1 MSFLKLTFKP
11 GINREKTQYASE
23 GGWYSSQLV
32 RFRQGF
38 PEKIGGWTQYSANTF
53 LGVCRSLWNWFTLS
67 NISYIGVGTNLKFYI
82 TSGNFYY
89 DITPIR
95 TVNSLTNPFTTT
107 SGSKSVK
114 VTDANSGFMV
124 NDFVTFSGATAVGG
138 LTLNGTYQVTTVTSG
153 TTYTITAATAATSSA
168 GPGGGTV
175 SASYQLNTGPAYEV
189 AFNGWGAGAWGGGT
203 WGNGNTVLQ
212 ALQIWNQYNYGQD
225 LIYGPRGSG
234 LYYWTAANGT
244 GTPGVNLNTLGGTVT
259 ISIGSPAI
267 IVSNLTLPNGSSITL
282 ATTGAL
288 PTGLFTGTQYYVVNA
303 SGTQFN
309 VALTQ
314 YGTPINT
321 SGTQSGTQSI
331 AILGDVPIF
340 QNNIIVSDTSR
351 FVLVFGCNN
360 VNSATI
366 NPMLIRWSDQANP
379 YVWYPSITN
388 QAGGQ
393 TLSHGSQIVT
403 VIQTRQEI
411 LAITDAAVYSV
422 QYVGPPFVWGTQLMG
437 ENISI
442 MGPNAATLAAGI
454 VYWMGRDKFYMYT
467 GQVMTLPSDLRRF
480 VFQNLNQNQAQ
491 QVYASTSEAFN
502 EVWWFY
508 VSGTGTQI
516 NAYVV
521 YNYVEQLWYYGSLAR
536 TAWLDTGLQSSPV
549 AATYN
554 GYLVNQE
561 SGVDDNE
568 TGTPAAMDCY
578 ITSSEIDIAQ
588 EKGERF
594 AFVDK
599 LLPDVT
605 FTGSTAGT
613 TPQATMTIYPLNAM
627 GSGVGTPNSPQV
639 NYIASVNLTEEFTN
653 YVYVRIRGRQLIIK
667 MESNKIGTNWQL
679 GSPLMSI
686 RADGRR

>member
-23 GGWYSSQLV
+23 GGWYESQLV

-114 VTDANSGFMV
+114 VTDTNSGFMV

-138 LTLNGTYQVTTVTSG
+138 LTLNGTYQVTTVISG
-153 TTYTITAATAATSSA
+153 TAYTITSATAATSSS

-175 SASYQLNTGPAYEV
+175 SATYQLNTGPEYEV

-203 WGNGNTVLQ
+203 WGNGNSVLQ
-212 ALQIWNQYNYGQD
+212 TLQIWNQYNYGQD
-225 LIYGPRGSG
+225 LIYGPRGGG

-259 ISIGSPAI
+259 ISIGSPALI
-267 IVSNLTLPNGSSITL
+267 ISNLTLPNGSAITF

-288 PTGLFTGTQYYVVNA
+288 PTGLFTGTQYYVINA

-309 VALTQ
+309 VALSQ
-314 YGTPINT
+314 FGTPINT

-340 QNNIIVSDTSR
+340 QNNIIVSDASR

-360 VNSATI
+360 VDSSTI
-366 NPMLIRWSDQANP
+366 NPMLIRWSDQSNP

-411 LAITDAAVYSV
+411 LAITDAAVYSI

-480 VFQNLNQNQAQ
+480 VFENLNQNQAQ
-491 QVYASTSEAFN
+491 QVYASTSEGFN
-502 EVWWFY
+502 EIWWFY

-516 NAYVV
+516 NTYVV

-561 SGVDDNE
+561 SGVDNNE
-568 TGTPAAMDCY
+568 TGTAAPIDAY

-605 FTGSTAGT
+605 FTGSTSGT
-613 TPQATMTIYPLNAM
+613 IPQATMTIYPLTAM

-639 NYIASVNLTEEFTN
+639 NYIASVNLTEEFTD

-667 MESNKIGTNWQL
+667 MESNKIGTTWQL

>member
-23 GGWYSSQLV
+23 GGWYESQLV

-114 VTDANSGFMV
+114 VTDTNSGFMV

-138 LTLNGTYQVTTVTSG
+138 LTLNGTYQVTTVISG
-153 TTYTITAATAATSSA
+153 TAYTITSATAATSSS

-175 SASYQLNTGPAYEV
+175 SATYQLNTGPAYEV

-203 WGNGNTVLQ
+203 WGNGNSVLQ
-212 ALQIWNQYNYGQD
+212 TLQIWNQYNYGQD
-225 LIYGPRGSG
+225 LIYGPRGGG

-259 ISIGSPAI
+259 ISIGSPALI
-267 IVSNLTLPNGSSITL
+267 ISNLTLPNGSAITF

-288 PTGLFTGTQYYVVNA
+288 PTGLFTGTQYYVINA

-309 VALTQ
+309 VALSQ
-314 YGTPINT
+314 FGTPINT

-340 QNNIIVSDTSR
+340 QNNIIVSDASR

-360 VNSATI
+360 VDSSTI
-366 NPMLIRWSDQANP
+366 NPMLIRWSDQSNP

-411 LAITDAAVYSV
+411 LAITDAAVYSI

-480 VFQNLNQNQAQ
+480 VFENLNQNQAQ
-491 QVYASTSEAFN
+491 QVYASTSEGFN
-502 EVWWFY
+502 EIWWFY

-516 NAYVV
+516 NTYVV

-561 SGVDDNE
+561 SGVDNNE
-568 TGTPAAMDCY
+568 TGTAAPIDAY

-605 FTGSTAGT
+605 FTGSTSGT
-613 TPQATMTIYPLNAM
+613 IPQATMTIYPLTAM

-639 NYIASVNLTEEFTN
+639 NYIASVNLTEEFTD

-667 MESNKIGTNWQL
+667 MESNKIGTTWQL

>member
-23 GGWYSSQLV
+23 GGWYESQLV

-114 VTDANSGFMV
+114 VTDTNSGFMV

-138 LTLNGTYQVTTVTSG
+138 LTLNGTYQVTTVISG
-153 TTYTITAATAATSSA
+153 TAYTITSATAATSSS

-175 SASYQLNTGPAYEV
+175 SATYQLNTGPAYEV

-203 WGNGNTVLQ
+203 WGNGNSVLQ

-225 LIYGPRGSG
+225 LIYGPRGGG

-259 ISIGSPAI
+259 ISIGSPALI
-267 IVSNLTLPNGSSITL
+267 ISNLALPNGSAITF

-288 PTGLFTGTQYYVVNA
+288 PTGLFTGTQYYVINA

-309 VALTQ
+309 VALSQ
-314 YGTPINT
+314 FGMPINT

-340 QNNIIVSDTSR
+340 QNNIIVSDASR

-360 VNSATI
+360 VDSSTI
-366 NPMLIRWSDQANP
+366 NPMLIRWSDQSSP

-393 TLSHGSQIVT
+393 TLSHGSQIIT

-411 LAITDAAVYSV
+411 LAITDAAVYSI

-480 VFQNLNQNQAQ
+480 VFENLNQNQAQ
-491 QVYASTSEAFN
+491 QVYASTSEGFN
-502 EVWWFY
+502 EIWWFY

-516 NAYVV
+516 NTYVV

-561 SGVDDNE
+561 SGVDNNE
-568 TGTPAAMDCY
+568 TGTAAPIDAY

-605 FTGSTAGT
+605 FTGSTSGT
-613 TPQATMTIYPLNAM
+613 IPQATMTIYPLTAM

-639 NYIASVNLTEEFTN
+639 NYIASVNLTEEFTD

-667 MESNKIGTNWQL
+667 MESNKIGTTWQL

>member
-23 GGWYSSQLV
+23 GGWYESQLV

-95 TVNSLTNPFTTT
+95 TVNTLTNPFATT
-107 SGSKSVK
+107 SGKNSVI
-114 VTDANSGFMV
+114 VTDANGGFMV
-124 NDFVTFSGATAVGG
+124 NDFVTFSGASAVGG
-138 LTLNGTYQVTTVTSG
+138 LTLNGTYQVVNILSG
-153 TTYTITAATAATSSA
+153 TTYMINAATMASSTAT
-168 GPGGGTV
+168 GGGTV
-175 SASYQLNTGPAYEV
+175 TATYQLNTGPEYEV
-189 AFNGWGAGAWGGGT
+189 ALNGWGAGAWGGGT
-203 WGNGNTVLQ
+203 WGNGNSVLQ

-225 LIYGPRGSG
+225 LIYGPRGGG
-234 LYYWTAANGT
+234 LYYWTAANTT

-259 ISIGSPAI
+259 ISIGSPALI
-267 IVSNLTLPNGSSITL
+267 ISNLALPNGSAITF

-288 PTGLFTGTQYYVVNA
+288 PTGLFTGTQYYVINA

-309 VALTQ
+309 VALSQ
-314 YGTPINT
+314 FGTPINT

-340 QNNIIVSDTSR
+340 QNNIIVSDASR

-360 VNSATI
+360 VDSSTI
-366 NPMLIRWSDQANP
+366 NPMLIRWSDQSNP

-411 LAITDAAVYSV
+411 LAITDAAVYSI

-480 VFQNLNQNQAQ
+480 VFENLNQNQAQ
-491 QVYASTSEAFN
+491 QVYASTSEGFN
-502 EVWWFY
+502 EIWWFY

-516 NAYVV
+516 NTYVV
-521 YNYVEQLWYYGSLAR
+521 YNYVEKLWYYGSLAR

-561 SGVDDNE
+561 SGVDNNE
-568 TGTPAAMDCY
+568 TGTAAPIDAY

-605 FTGSTAGT
+605 FTGSTSGT
-613 TPQATMTIYPLNAM
+613 IPQATMTIYPLTAM

-639 NYIASVNLTEEFTN
+639 NYIASVNLTEEFTD

-667 MESNKIGTNWQL
+667 MESNKIGTTWQL

>member
-23 GGWYSSQLV
+23 GGWYESQLV

-114 VTDANSGFMV
+114 VTDTNSGFMV

-138 LTLNGTYQVTTVTSG
+138 LTLNGTYQVTTVISG
-153 TTYTITAATAATSSA
+153 TAYTITSATAATSSS

-175 SASYQLNTGPAYEV
+175 SATYQLNTGPEYEV

-203 WGNGNTVLQ
+203 WGNGNSVLQ
-212 ALQIWNQYNYGQD
+212 TLQIWNQYNYGQD
-225 LIYGPRGSG
+225 LIYGPRGGG

-259 ISIGSPAI
+259 ISIGSPALI
-267 IVSNLTLPNGSSITL
+267 ISNLALPNGSAITF

-288 PTGLFTGTQYYVVNA
+288 PTGLFTGTQYYVINA

-309 VALTQ
+309 VALSQ
-314 YGTPINT
+314 FGTPINT

-340 QNNIIVSDTSR
+340 QNNIIVSDASR

-360 VNSATI
+360 VDSSTI
-366 NPMLIRWSDQANP
+366 NPMLIRWSDQSNP

-411 LAITDAAVYSV
+411 LAITDAAVYSI

-480 VFQNLNQNQAQ
+480 VFENLNQNQAQ
-491 QVYASTSEAFN
+491 QVYASTSEGFN
-502 EVWWFY
+502 EIWWFY

-516 NAYVV
+516 NTYVV

-561 SGVDDNE
+561 SGVDNNE
-568 TGTPAAMDCY
+568 TGTAAPIDAY

-605 FTGSTAGT
+605 FTGSTSGT
-613 TPQATMTIYPLNAM
+613 IPQATMTIYPLTAM

-639 NYIASVNLTEEFTN
+639 NYIASVNLTEEFTD

-667 MESNKIGTNWQL
+667 MESNKIGTTWQL

>member
-1 MSFLKLTFKP
+1 MSFLKLVFKP
-11 GINREKTQYASE
+11 GVNREKTQYATE
-23 GGWYSSQLV
+23 GGWYESQLV

-53 LGVCRSLWNWFTLS
+53 KGVCRSLWNWFTLA
-67 NISYIGVGTNLKFYI
+67 NISYIGVGTNLKFYV
-82 TSGNFYY
+82 TSGNVYY

-95 TVNSLTNPFTTT
+95 TVNTLTNPFATT
-107 SGSKSVK
+107 SGKNSVI
-114 VTDANSGFMV
+114 VTDANGGFMV
-124 NDFVTFSGATAVGG
+124 NDFVTFSGASAVGG
-138 LTLNGTYQVTTVTSG
+138 LTLNGTYQVVNILSG
-153 TTYTITAATAATSSA
+153 TTYTINAATTASSTAT
-168 GPGGGTV
+168 GGGTV
-175 SASYQLNTGPAYEV
+175 TATYQLNTGPEYEV

-212 ALQIWNQYNYGQD
+212 SLQIWNQYNYGED
-225 LIYGPRGSG
+225 LIYGPRGQG
-234 LYYWTAANGT
+234 IYYWTSSNGT
-244 GTPGVNLNTLGGTVT
+244 GTPGVNLNTLGGSVT
-259 ISIGSPAI
+259 ISIGTPALI
-267 IVSNLTLPNGSSITL
+267 ISSLNLPTGSAVTF

-288 PTGLFTGTQYYVVNA
+288 PTGLNTGTQYYVVNA

-309 VALTQ
+309 VSLTPN
-314 YGTPINT
+314 GVAVST

-331 AILGDVPIF
+331 AILGDVPTL
-340 QNNIIVSDTSR
+340 QNNIIVSDSSR

-360 VNSATI
+360 IDSTTM

-393 TLSHGSQIVT
+393 TLSHGSQIIT

-411 LAITDAAVYSV
+411 VAITDAAVYSI
-422 QYVGPPFVWGTQLMG
+422 QYVGPPFIWSTQLMG
-437 ENISI
+437 ENVSI

-480 VFQNLNQNQAQ
+480 VFENINQTQAQ
-491 QVYASTSEAFN
+491 QVYASTSEGFN
-502 EVWWFY
+502 EIWWFY
-508 VSGTGTQI
+508 VSGSGTKI

-521 YNYVEQLWYYGSLAR
+521 YNYVDKIWYYGSLAR

-578 ITSSEIDIAQ
+578 ILSSEIDIAQ
-588 EKGERF
+588 SQGERF

-605 FTGSTAGT
+605 FTGSTSGT
-613 TPQATMTIYPLNAM
+613 TPQATMTIYPLTAM
-627 GSGVGTPNSPQV
+627 GSGVGAPNSPQV
-639 NYIASVNLTEEFTN
+639 NYIASINLTEEFTD
-653 YVYVRIRGRQLIIK
+653 YVYVRIRGRQLIVK

-679 GSPLMSI
+679 GTPLMSI
-686 RADGRR
+686 RPDGRR

>member
-23 GGWYSSQLV
+23 GGWYESQLV

-95 TVNSLTNPFTTT
+95 TVNTLTNPFATT
-107 SGSKSVK
+107 SGKNSVI
-114 VTDANSGFMV
+114 VTDANGGFMV
-124 NDFVTFSGATAVGG
+124 NDFVTFSGASAVGG
-138 LTLNGTYQVTTVTSG
+138 LTLNGTYQVVNILSG
-153 TTYTITAATAATSSA
+153 TTYTINAATTASSTAT
-168 GPGGGTV
+168 GGGTV
-175 SASYQLNTGPAYEV
+175 TATYQLNTGPEYEV

-203 WGNGNTVLQ
+203 WGNGNSVLQ

-225 LIYGPRGSG
+225 LIYGPRGGG
-234 LYYWTAANGT
+234 LYYWTATNVI

-259 ISIGSPAI
+259 ISIGSPALI
-267 IVSNLTLPNGSSITL
+267 ISNLALPNGSAITF

-288 PTGLFTGTQYYVVNA
+288 PTGLFTGTQYYVINA

-309 VALTQ
+309 VALSQ
-314 YGTPINT
+314 FGTPINT

-340 QNNIIVSDTSR
+340 QNNIIVSDASR

-360 VNSATI
+360 VDSSTI
-366 NPMLIRWSDQANP
+366 NPMLIRWSDQSNP

-411 LAITDAAVYSV
+411 LAITDAAIYSI

-480 VFQNLNQNQAQ
+480 VFENLNQNQAQ
-491 QVYASTSEAFN
+491 QVYASTSEGFN
-502 EVWWFY
+502 EIWWFY

-516 NAYVV
+516 NTYVV

-561 SGVDDNE
+561 SGVDNNE
-568 TGTPAAMDCY
+568 TGTAAPIDAY

-605 FTGSTAGT
+605 FTGSTSGT
-613 TPQATMTIYPLNAM
+613 IPQATMTIYPLTAM

-639 NYIASVNLTEEFTN
+639 NYIASVNLTEEFTD

-667 MESNKIGTNWQL
+667 MESNKIGTTWQL

-686 RADGRR
+686 RSDGRR

>member
-1 MSFLKLTFKP
+1 MSFLKLVFKP
-11 GINREKTQYASE
+11 GVNREKTQYATE

-32 RFRQGF
+32 RFREGF
-38 PEKIGGWTQYSANTF
+38 PEKIGGWTQYSINTF
-53 LGVCRSLWNWFTLS
+53 QGVCRSLWNWFTFN

-82 TSGNFYY
+82 TFGNLYY

-95 TVNSLTNPFTTT
+95 AVNTLTNPFATT
-107 SGSKSVK
+107 SGKTSVV
-114 VTDANSGFMV
+114 VTDANGGFSI
-124 NDFVTFSGATAVGG
+124 NDFVTFSGASAVGG
-138 LTLNGTYQVTTVTSG
+138 LTLNGTYQVAILLSG
-153 TTYTITAATAATSSA
+153 TTYTINAATAASSSA
-168 GPGGGTV
+168 TGGGTV
-175 SASYQLNTGPAYEV
+175 TASYQLNTGPEYEV

-203 WGNGNTVLQ
+203 WGNGSTTLQ
-212 ALQIWNQYNYGQD
+212 SLQIWNQYNYGQD
-225 LIYGPRGSG
+225 LIYGPRGQG
-234 LYYWTAANGT
+234 LYYWTASNGT
-244 GTPGVNLNTLGGTVT
+244 GTPGVNLNSLGGTVT
-259 ISIGSPAI
+259 ISIGTPAL
-267 IVSNLTLPNGSSITL
+267 IVSSLNLPTGSSVTF

-288 PTGLFTGTQYYVVNA
+288 PTGLSTGTQYYVINA

-309 VALTQ
+309 VSLTQ
-314 YGTPINT
+314 NGAPVAT

-331 AILGDVPIF
+331 AILGDVPTL
-340 QNNIIVSDTSR
+340 QNNIVVSDSSR
-351 FVLVFGCNN
+351 FVIVFGCNN
-360 VNSATI
+360 IGSTTM

-422 QYVGPPFVWGTQLMG
+422 QYVGPPFVWSTQLMG
-437 ENISI
+437 ENVSI
-442 MGPNAATLAAGI
+442 MGPNAATLAAGV

-480 VFQNLNQNQAQ
+480 VFQNINQNQAQ

-502 EVWWFY
+502 EIWWFY
-508 VSGTGTQI
+508 VSGSGTRI

-521 YNYVEQLWYYGSLAR
+521 YNYIDKIWYYGSLAR

-568 TGTPAAMDCY
+568 TGTPAAIDSY
-578 ITSSEIDIAQ
+578 IISSEIDIAQ
-588 EKGERF
+588 AQGERF

-599 LLPDVT
+599 MLPDVT

-613 TPQATMTIYPLNAM
+613 TPQATMTIYPLTNM

-639 NYIASVNLTEEFTN
+639 NYIASVNLTEEFTG
-653 YVYVRIRGRQLIIK
+653 YVYVRIRGRQLIVK
-667 MESNKIGTNWQL
+667 MESNKIGTQWQL
-679 GSPLMSI
+679 GTPLMSI
-686 RADGRR
+686 RPDGRR

>member
-23 GGWYSSQLV
+23 GGWYESQLV

-107 SGSKSVK
+107 SGSKSVN
-114 VTDANSGFMV
+114 VTDTNSGFMV

-138 LTLNGTYQVTTVTSG
+138 LTLNGTYQVTTVISSTA
-153 TTYTITAATAATSSA
+153 YTITSATAATSSS

-175 SASYQLNTGPAYEV
+175 SATYQLNTGPAYEV

-203 WGNGNTVLQ
+203 WGNGNSVLQ

-225 LIYGPRGSG
+225 LIYGPRGGG

-259 ISIGSPAI
+259 ISIGSPAL
-267 IVSNLTLPNGSSITL
+267 IVSNLALPNGSAITF

-288 PTGLFTGTQYYVVNA
+288 PTGLFTGNQYYVINA

-309 VALTQ
+309 VALSQ
-314 YGTPINT
+314 FGTPINT

-340 QNNIIVSDTSR
+340 QNNIIVSDASR

-360 VNSATI
+360 IDSSTI
-366 NPMLIRWSDQANP
+366 NPMLIRWSDQSNP

-411 LAITDAAVYSV
+411 LAITDAAVYSI

-480 VFQNLNQNQAQ
+480 VFENLNQNQAQ
-491 QVYASTSEAFN
+491 QVYASTSEGFN
-502 EVWWFY
+502 EIWWFY

-516 NAYVV
+516 NTYVV

-561 SGVDDNE
+561 SGVDNNE
-568 TGTPAAMDCY
+568 TGTAAPIDAY

-605 FTGSTAGT
+605 FTGSTSGT
-613 TPQATMTIYPLNAM
+613 IPQATMTIYPLTAM

-639 NYIASVNLTEEFTN
+639 NYIASVNLTEEFTD

-667 MESNKIGTNWQL
+667 MESNKIGTTWQL

>member
-1 MSFLKLTFKP
+1 MSFLKLVFKP
-11 GINREKTQYASE
+11 GVNREKTQYATE

-32 RFRQGF
+32 RFREGF
-38 PEKIGGWTQYSANTF
+38 PEKIGGWTQYSINTF
-53 LGVCRSLWNWFTLS
+53 QGVCRSLWNWFTFN

-82 TSGNFYY
+82 TFGNLYY

-95 TVNSLTNPFTTT
+95 AVNTLTNPFATT
-107 SGSKSVK
+107 SGKTSVV
-114 VTDANSGFMV
+114 VTDANGGFSI
-124 NDFVTFSGATAVGG
+124 NDFVTFSGASAVGG
-138 LTLNGTYQVTTVTSG
+138 LTLNGTYQVAIVLSG
-153 TTYTITAATAATSSA
+153 TTYTINAATAASSSA
-168 GPGGGTV
+168 TGGGTV
-175 SASYQLNTGPAYEV
+175 TASYQLNTGPEYEV

-203 WGNGNTVLQ
+203 WGNGSTTLQ
-212 ALQIWNQYNYGQD
+212 SLQIWNQYNYGQD
-225 LIYGPRGSG
+225 LIYGPRGQG
-234 LYYWTAANGT
+234 LYYWTASNGT
-244 GTPGVNLNTLGGTVT
+244 GTPGVNLNSLGGTVT
-259 ISIGSPAI
+259 ISIGTPAL
-267 IVSNLTLPNGSSITL
+267 IVSSLNLPTGSSVTF

-288 PTGLFTGTQYYVVNA
+288 PTGLSTGTQYYVINA

-309 VALTQ
+309 VSLTQ
-314 YGTPINT
+314 NGAPVAT

-331 AILGDVPIF
+331 AILGDVPTL
-340 QNNIIVSDTSR
+340 QNNIVVSDSSR
-351 FVLVFGCNN
+351 FVIVFGCNN
-360 VNSATI
+360 IGSTTM

-422 QYVGPPFVWGTQLMG
+422 QYVGPPFVWSTQLMG
-437 ENISI
+437 ENVSI
-442 MGPNAATLAAGI
+442 MGPNAATLAAGV

-480 VFQNLNQNQAQ
+480 VFQNINQNQAQ

-502 EVWWFY
+502 EIWWFY
-508 VSGTGTQI
+508 VSGSGTRI

-521 YNYVEQLWYYGSLAR
+521 YNYIDKIWYYGSLAR

-568 TGTPAAMDCY
+568 TGTPAAIDSY
-578 ITSSEIDIAQ
+578 IISSEIDIAQ
-588 EKGERF
+588 AQGERF

-599 LLPDVT
+599 MLPDVT

-613 TPQATMTIYPLNAM
+613 TPQATMTIYPLTNM

-639 NYIASVNLTEEFTN
+639 NYIASVNLTEEFTG
-653 YVYVRIRGRQLIIK
+653 YVYVRIRGRQLIVK
-667 MESNKIGTNWQL
+667 MESNKIGTQWQL
-679 GSPLMSI
+679 GTPLMSI
-686 RADGRR
+686 RPDGRR

>member
-1 MSFLKLTFKP
+1 MSFLKLVFKP
-11 GINREKTQYASE
+11 GVNREKTQYATE
-23 GGWYSSQLV
+23 GGWYESQLV

-114 VTDANSGFMV
+114 VTDTNSGFMV

-138 LTLNGTYQVTTVTSG
+138 LTLNGTYQVTTVISG
-153 TTYTITAATAATSSA
+153 TAYTITSATAATSSS

-175 SASYQLNTGPAYEV
+175 SATYQLNTGPAYEV

-203 WGNGNTVLQ
+203 WGNGNSVLQ
-212 ALQIWNQYNYGQD
+212 TLQIWNQYNYGQD
-225 LIYGPRGSG
+225 LIYGPRGGG

-259 ISIGSPAI
+259 ISIGSPALI
-267 IVSNLTLPNGSSITL
+267 ISNLTLPNGSAITF

-288 PTGLFTGTQYYVVNA
+288 PTGLFTGTQYYVINA

-309 VALTQ
+309 VALSQ
-314 YGTPINT
+314 FGTPINT

-340 QNNIIVSDTSR
+340 QNNIIVSDASR

-360 VNSATI
+360 VDSSTI
-366 NPMLIRWSDQANP
+366 NPMLIRWSDQSNP

-411 LAITDAAVYSV
+411 LAITDAAVYSI

-480 VFQNLNQNQAQ
+480 VFENLNQNQAQ
-491 QVYASTSEAFN
+491 QVYASTSEGFN
-502 EVWWFY
+502 EIWWFY

-516 NAYVV
+516 NTYVV

-561 SGVDDNE
+561 SGVDNNE
-568 TGTPAAMDCY
+568 TGTAAPIDAY

-605 FTGSTAGT
+605 FTGSTSGT
-613 TPQATMTIYPLNAM
+613 IPQATMTIYPLTAM

-639 NYIASVNLTEEFTN
+639 NYIASVNLTEEFTD

-667 MESNKIGTNWQL
+667 MESNKIGTTWQL

>member
-23 GGWYSSQLV
+23 GGWYESQLV

-114 VTDANSGFMV
+114 VTDTNSGFMV

-138 LTLNGTYQVTTVTSG
+138 LTLNGTYQVTTVISSTA
-153 TTYTITAATAATSSA
+153 YTITSATAATSSS

-175 SASYQLNTGPAYEV
+175 SATYQLNTGPEYEV

-203 WGNGNTVLQ
+203 WGNGNSVLQ

-225 LIYGPRGSG
+225 LIYGPRGGG

-259 ISIGSPAI
+259 ISIGSPALI
-267 IVSNLTLPNGSSITL
+267 ISNLTLPNGSAITF

-288 PTGLFTGTQYYVVNA
+288 PTGLFTGTQYYVINA

-309 VALTQ
+309 VALSQ
-314 YGTPINT
+314 FGTPINT

-340 QNNIIVSDTSR
+340 QNNIIVSDASR

-360 VNSATI
+360 VDSSTI
-366 NPMLIRWSDQANP
+366 NPMLIRWSDQSNP

-411 LAITDAAVYSV
+411 LAITDAAVYSI

-480 VFQNLNQNQAQ
+480 VFENLNQNQAQ
-491 QVYASTSEAFN
+491 QVYASTSEGFN
-502 EVWWFY
+502 EIWWFY

-516 NAYVV
+516 NTYVV

-561 SGVDDNE
+561 SGVDNNE
-568 TGTPAAMDCY
+568 TGTAAPIDAY

-605 FTGSTAGT
+605 FTGSTSGT
-613 TPQATMTIYPLNAM
+613 IPQATMTIYPLTAM

-639 NYIASVNLTEEFTN
+639 NYIASVNLTEEFTD

-667 MESNKIGTNWQL
+667 MESNKIGTTWQL

>member
-23 GGWYSSQLV
+23 GGWYESQLV

-114 VTDANSGFMV
+114 VTDTNSGFMV

-138 LTLNGTYQVTTVTSG
+138 LTLNGTYQVTTVISG
-153 TTYTITAATAATSSA
+153 TTYTITSATAATSSS

-175 SASYQLNTGPAYEV
+175 SATYQLNTGPAYEV

-203 WGNGNTVLQ
+203 WGNGNSVLQ

-225 LIYGPRGSG
+225 LIYGPRGGG

-259 ISIGSPAI
+259 ISIGSPALI
-267 IVSNLTLPNGSSITL
+267 ISNLALPNGSAITF

-288 PTGLFTGTQYYVVNA
+288 PTGLFTNTQYYVINA

-309 VALTQ
+309 VALSQ
-314 YGTPINT
+314 FGTPINT

-340 QNNIIVSDTSR
+340 QNNIIVSDASR

-360 VNSATI
+360 VDSSTI
-366 NPMLIRWSDQANP
+366 NPMLIRWSDQSNP

-411 LAITDAAVYSV
+411 LAITDAAVYSI

-480 VFQNLNQNQAQ
+480 VFENLNQNQAQ
-491 QVYASTSEAFN
+491 QVYASTSEGFN
-502 EVWWFY
+502 EIWWFY

-516 NAYVV
+516 NTYVV

-561 SGVDDNE
+561 SGVDNNE
-568 TGTPAAMDCY
+568 TGTAAPIDAY

-605 FTGSTAGT
+605 FTGSTSGT
-613 TPQATMTIYPLNAM
+613 IPQATMTIYPLTAM

-639 NYIASVNLTEEFTN
+639 NYIASVNLTEEFTD

-667 MESNKIGTNWQL
+667 MESNKIGTTWQL

>member
-23 GGWYSSQLV
+23 GGWYESQLV

-114 VTDANSGFMV
+114 VTDTNSGFMV

-138 LTLNGTYQVTTVTSG
+138 LTLNGTYQVTTVISG
-153 TTYTITAATAATSSA
+153 TAYTITSATAATSSS

-175 SASYQLNTGPAYEV
+175 SATYQLNTGPAYEV

-203 WGNGNTVLQ
+203 WGNGNSVLQ

-225 LIYGPRGSG
+225 LIYGPRGGG

-259 ISIGSPAI
+259 ISIGSPALI
-267 IVSNLTLPNGSSITL
+267 ISNLALPNGSAITF

-288 PTGLFTGTQYYVVNA
+288 PTGLFTGTQYYVINA

-309 VALTQ
+309 VALSQ
-314 YGTPINT
+314 FGTPINT

-331 AILGDVPIF
+331 AILGDVPTF
-340 QNNIIVSDTSR
+340 QNNIIVSDASR

-360 VNSATI
+360 VDSSTI
-366 NPMLIRWSDQANP
+366 NPMLIRWSDQSNP

-411 LAITDAAVYSV
+411 LAITDAAVYSI

-480 VFQNLNQNQAQ
+480 VFENLNQNQAQ
-491 QVYASTSEAFN
+491 QVYASTSEGFN
-502 EVWWFY
+502 EIWWFY

-516 NAYVV
+516 NTYVV

-561 SGVDDNE
+561 SGVDNNE
-568 TGTPAAMDCY
+568 TGTAAPIDAY

-605 FTGSTAGT
+605 FTGSTSGT
-613 TPQATMTIYPLNAM
+613 IPQATMTIYPLTAM

-639 NYIASVNLTEEFTN
+639 NYIASVNLTEEFTD

-667 MESNKIGTNWQL
+667 MESNKIGTTWQL